1 MTAKSTP
8 APSSSALMAFRNEL
22 LIPALAI
29 LTALILGSIVIVFTN
44 FGVLDI
50 LSGKAAGNLLGAMW
64 SAIATAYGS
73 MFEGSIGNFGAIAAA
88 FASGDSRAIGQ
99 SLYPISES
107 LATTA
112 PYILA
117 GLAVAVSFRCGMFN
131 IGVEGQ
137 IFLGAIFATYV
148 GYAFTGLPAIIHI
161 PLAVLAGA
169 LGGALW
175 AAIPALLKARA
186 GAHEVITTIML
197 NYVAYRLTDW
207 LLAGP
212 MQREGSTNPI
222 SPLILDTAK
231 LPTLLPEPARFHI
244 GFFIALA
251 VAFGVWWLLFR
262 TTVGFE
268 IRTVG
273 ANPDA
278 ARYSGMSVTRN
289 LVLAMCL
296 SGALAGLAGA
306 NQVLGLNHTLTTGIS
321 GGLGFDA
328 IALALLGKSHPFGVV
343 AAAFLFGVLRS
354 GATKMQSIA
363 GIPVDLISIIQ
374 ALIIAFIAAPAIVR
388 GLYRIKRGG
397 DGDRAVF
404 MRGWGR

>member
-1 MTAKSTP
+1 MTAQSTP
-8 APSSSALMAFRNEL
+8 AKPRQRLALNND
-22 LIPALAI
+22 LIVPALAI
-29 LTALILGSIVIVFTN
+29 LTALIVGSVVIVFTN

-50 LSGKAAGNLLGAMW
+50 LSGNATGNLVGAIW

-73 MFEGSIGNFGAIAAA
+73 MFEGSIGNFGAIADA

-99 SLYPISES
+99 ALYPIAES
-107 LATTA
+107 LATTT
-112 PYILA
+112 PYVLA

-148 GYAFTGLPAIIHI
+148 GYAFTGLPAVLHI
-161 PLAVLAGA
+161 TLAVLAGA

-207 LLAGP
+207 LLSGP
-212 MQREGSTNPI
+212 MQREGSSNPI
-222 SPLILDTAK
+222 SPMIAQTAE
-231 LPTLLPEPARFHI
+231 LPRLLPDPARFHI
-244 GFFIALA
+244 GFFIAII

-262 TTVGFE
+262 STIGFE

-278 ARYSGMSVTRN
+278 ARYAGMNVTRN

-306 NQVLGLNHTLTTGIS
+306 NQVLGLNHTMTAGIS

-343 AAAFLFGVLRS
+343 AASLLFGILRA
-354 GATKMQSIA
+354 GATKMQSVA
-363 GIPVDLISIIQ
+363 SIPTDLISIIQ
-374 ALIIAFIAAPAIVR
+374 ALVIAFIAAPAIVR
-388 GLYRIKRGG
+388 GLFRIRRAG
-397 DGDRAVF
+397 DDSRTVF

>member
-1 MTAKSTP
+1 MTAKNTP
-8 APSSSALMAFRNEL
+8 AKPQFVIPALRSDL

-44 FGVLDI
+44 FTVLDI
-50 LSGKAAGNLLGAMW
+50 LGGKTSGDLFGAMW
-64 SAIATAYGS
+64 TAIATAYGS
-73 MFEGSIGNFGAIAAA
+73 MFEGSIGNFGGIVAA
-88 FASGDSRAIGQ
+88 FGSGDSAAIGQ
-99 SLYPISES
+99 ALYPISES
-107 LATTA
+107 LSTTA

-131 IGVEGQ
+131 IGVTGQ
-137 IFLGAIFATYV
+137 IFLGAVFATFV
-148 GYAFTGLPAIIHI
+148 GYAFTGLPAIVHI
-161 PLAVLAGA
+161 PLAILAGA
-169 LGGALW
+169 LGGAVW

-186 GAHEVITTIML
+186 GAHEVITTIMM

-222 SPLILDTAK
+222 SPLIADTAK
-231 LPTLLPEPARFHI
+231 LPTLFPEPARFHI
-244 GFFIALA
+244 GFFVALA
-251 VAFGVWWLLFR
+251 VAFGIWWLLFR

-289 LVLAMCL
+289 IILAMCL

-306 NQVLGLNHTLTTGIS
+306 NQVLGLNHTLTTGIA
-321 GGLGFDA
+321 GDLGFDA
-328 IALALLGKSHPFGVV
+328 IALALLGKSHPVGVV
-343 AAAFLFGVLRS
+343 ASAFLFGVLRS

-374 ALIIAFIAAPAIVR
+374 ALVIAFIAAPAIVR
-388 GLYRIKRGG
+388 GLYRLKQGG
-397 DGDRAVF
+397 EGDRAVF

>member
-1 MTAKSTP
+1 MTAQSTP
-8 APSSSALMAFRNEL
+8 AKPRQRLALNND
-22 LIPALAI
+22 LIVPALAI
-29 LTALILGSIVIVFTN
+29 LTALIVGSVVIVFTN

-50 LSGKAAGNLLGAMW
+50 LSGNATGNLAGAIW

-73 MFEGSIGNFGAIAAA
+73 MFEGSIGNFGAIADA

-99 SLYPISES
+99 ALYPIAES
-107 LATTA
+107 LATTT
-112 PYILA
+112 PYVLA

-148 GYAFTGLPAIIHI
+148 GYAFTGLPAVLHI
-161 PLAVLAGA
+161 TLAVLAGA

-207 LLAGP
+207 LLSGP
-212 MQREGSTNPI
+212 MQREGSSNPI
-222 SPLILDTAK
+222 SPMIAQTAE
-231 LPTLLPEPARFHI
+231 LPRLLPDPARFHI
-244 GFFIALA
+244 GFFIAII

-262 TTVGFE
+262 STIGFE

-278 ARYSGMSVTRN
+278 ARYAGMNVTRN

-306 NQVLGLNHTLTTGIS
+306 NQVLGLNHTMTAGIS

-343 AAAFLFGVLRS
+343 AASLLFGILRA
-354 GATKMQSIA
+354 GATKMQSVA
-363 GIPVDLISIIQ
+363 SIPTDLISIIQ
-374 ALIIAFIAAPAIVR
+374 ALVIAFIAAPAIVR
-388 GLYRIKRGG
+388 GLFRIRRAG
-397 DGDRAVF
+397 DDSRTVF

>member
-1 MTAKSTP
+1 MTAQSTP
-8 APSSSALMAFRNEL
+8 AKPRQRLAFNNEL
-22 LIPALAI
+22 IVPALAI
-29 LTALILGSIVIVFTN
+29 LTALIVGSVVIVFTN

-50 LSGKAAGNLLGAMW
+50 LGGTATGNLAGAMW

-73 MFEGSIGNFGAIAAA
+73 MFEGSIGNFGAIVDA

-99 SLYPISES
+99 ALYPIAES
-107 LATTA
+107 LATTT

-148 GYAFTGLPAIIHI
+148 GYAFTGLPAVLHI
-161 PLAVLAGA
+161 TLAVLAGA

-222 SPLILDTAK
+222 SPMI
-231 LPTLLPEPARFHI
+231 LPTAELPRLLPDPARFHI

-262 TTVGFE
+262 STIGFE

-278 ARYSGMSVTRN
+278 ARYSGMNVTRN

-306 NQVLGLNHTLTTGIS
+306 NQVLGLNRTMTTGIS

-343 AAAFLFGVLRS
+343 AASFLFGVLRA
-354 GATKMQSIA
+354 GATKMQSVA
-363 GIPVDLISIIQ
+363 SIPTDLISIIQ
-374 ALIIAFIAAPAIVR
+374 ALVIAFIAAPAIVR
-388 GLYRIKRGG
+388 GLFRILSGG
-397 DGDRAVF
+397 DDARTVF

>member
-1 MTAKSTP
+1 MTAQSTP
-8 APSSSALMAFRNEL
+8 AKPRQRLALNND
-22 LIPALAI
+22 LIVPALAI
-29 LTALILGSIVIVFTN
+29 LTALIVGSVVIVFTN

-50 LSGKAAGNLLGAMW
+50 LGGKATGNLAGAMW

-73 MFEGSIGNFGAIAAA
+73 MFEGSIGNFSAIADA

-99 SLYPISES
+99 ALYPIAES
-107 LATTA
+107 LATTT
-112 PYILA
+112 PYIFA

-131 IGVEGQ
+131 VGVEGQ

-148 GYAFTGLPAIIHI
+148 GYAFTGLPAVLHI
-161 PLAVLAGA
+161 TLAVLAGA
-169 LGGALW
+169 LGGAIW

-212 MQREGSTNPI
+212 MQRPGSTNPI
-222 SPLILDTAK
+222 SPIIAPTAE

-244 GFFIALA
+244 GFFIAIII
-251 VAFGVWWLLFR
+251 AFGVWWLLFR
-262 TTVGFE
+262 TTIGFE

-278 ARYSGMSVTRN
+278 ARYSGMNVTRN

-306 NQVLGLNHTLTTGIS
+306 NQVLGLNHTLTSGIS

-343 AAAFLFGVLRS
+343 AASLLFGILRA
-354 GATKMQSIA
+354 GATKMQSVA
-363 GIPVDLISIIQ
+363 SIPTDLISIIQ
-374 ALIIAFIAAPAIVR
+374 ALVIAFIAAPAIVR
-388 GLYRIKRGG
+388 GLFRIRRSG
-397 DGDRAVF
+397 DDARTVF

>member
-1 MTAKSTP
+1 
-8 APSSSALMAFRNEL
+8 
-22 LIPALAI
+22 
-29 LTALILGSIVIVFTN
+29 
-44 FGVLDI
+44 
-50 LSGKAAGNLLGAMW
+50 
-64 SAIATAYGS
+64 
-73 MFEGSIGNFGAIAAA
+73 
-88 FASGDSRAIGQ
+88 
-99 SLYPISES
+99 ES
-107 LATTA
+107 LSTTA

-148 GYAFTGLPAIIHI
+148 GYAFTGLPAIVHI

-222 SPLILDTAK
+222 SPLILQTAE
-231 LPTLLPEPARFHI
+231 LPRLLPEPARFHI

-262 TTVGFE
+262 TTIGFE

-278 ARYSGMSVTRN
+278 AKYSGMSVTRN

-306 NQVLGLNHTLTTGIS
+306 NQVLGMNRTMTGGIS

-328 IALALLGKSHPFGVV
+328 IALALLGKSHPAGVV
-343 AAAFLFGVLRS
+343 AASFMFGILRS
-354 GATKMQSIA
+354 GATKMQSVA
-363 GIPVDLISIIQ
+363 EIPTDLISIIQ
-374 ALIIAFIAAPAIVR
+374 ALVIAFIAAPAIVR
-388 GLYRIKRGG
+388 GLFRIKRGG
-397 DGDRAVF
+397 DDARTVF

>member
-1 MTAKSTP
+1 MTANSTP
-8 APSSSALMAFRNEL
+8 ANAPRPWLALRDDL

-29 LTALILGSIVIVFTN
+29 LAALIVGSIVIVFTN
-44 FGVLDI
+44 FAVLDI
-50 LSGKAAGNLLGAMW
+50 LGGKSSANLFGAMW

-88 FASGDSRAIGQ
+88 FASGDSAAIGQ
-99 SLYPISES
+99 ALYPISES
-107 LATTA
+107 LSTTA

-222 SPLILDTAK
+222 SPLILQTAE
-231 LPTLLPEPARFHI
+231 LPRLLPEPARFHI

-262 TTVGFE
+262 TTIGFE

-278 ARYSGMSVTRN
+278 AKYSGMSVTRN

-306 NQVLGLNHTLTTGIS
+306 NQVLGMNRTMTGGIS

-328 IALALLGKSHPFGVV
+328 IALALLGKSHPAGVV
-343 AAAFLFGVLRS
+343 AASFLFGILRS
-354 GATKMQSIA
+354 GATKMQSVA
-363 GIPVDLISIIQ
+363 EIPTDLISIIQ
-374 ALIIAFIAAPAIVR
+374 ALVIAFIAAPAIVR
-388 GLYRIKRGG
+388 GLFRIKRGG
-397 DGDRAVF
+397 DDARTVF

>member
-1 MTAKSTP
+1 MLA
-8 APSSSALMAFRNEL
+8 MRDDL

-29 LTALILGSIVIVFTN
+29 LTAMIVGSVVIVFTN

-50 LSGKAAGNLLGAMW
+50 LGGTTSGNLAGAMW

-73 MFEGSIGNFGAIAAA
+73 MFEGSIGNFGEIVAA
-88 FASGDSRAIGQ
+88 FSSGDSRAIGQ
-99 SLYPISES
+99 ALYPIAES
-107 LATTA
+107 LGTTT

-148 GYAFTGLPAIIHI
+148 GYAFTGLPAVLHI
-161 PLAVLAGA
+161 TLAVLAGA

-222 SPLILDTAK
+222 SPLIAETAE
-231 LPTLLPEPARFHI
+231 LPRLFPDPARFHI
-244 GFFIALA
+244 GFFIAIL

-262 TTVGFE
+262 STIGFE

-278 ARYSGMSVTRN
+278 AKYSGMNVTRN

-306 NQVLGLNHTLTTGIS
+306 NQVLGLNHTMTSGIS

-328 IALALLGKSHPFGVV
+328 IALALLGKSHPAGVV
-343 AAAFLFGVLRS
+343 AASFLFGVLRA
-354 GATKMQSIA
+354 GATKMQSVA
-363 GIPVDLISIIQ
+363 EIPVDLISIIQ
-374 ALIIAFIAAPAIVR
+374 ALVIAFIAAPAIVR
-388 GLYRIKRGG
+388 GLFRIRRKG
-397 DGDRAVF
+397 DDSRTVF

>member
-1 MTAKSTP
+1 MTAQSTP
-8 APSSSALMAFRNEL
+8 AKAPRPWLALRDDL
-22 LIPALAI
+22 LIPLLAI
-29 LTALILGSIVIVFTN
+29 VMALIVGSFVIVFTN

-50 LSGKAAGNLLGAMW
+50 LSGASSANLAGAMW

-73 MFEGSIGNFGAIAAA
+73 MFEGAIGNFGAIATA
-88 FASGDSRAIGQ
+88 FASGDSAAIGQ
-99 SLYPISES
+99 ALYPISES

-112 PYILA
+112 PYVLA

-148 GYAFTGLPAIIHI
+148 GYAFTGLPAIVHI

-207 LLAGP
+207 LLSGP
-212 MQREGSTNPI
+212 MQRPGSTNPI
-222 SPLILDTAK
+222 SPLIAQTAE
-231 LPTLLPEPARFHI
+231 LPRLLPEPARFHI

-262 TTVGFE
+262 TTIGFE

-278 ARYSGMSVTRN
+278 AQYSGMNVTRN

-306 NQVLGLNHTLTTGIS
+306 NQVLGMNRTMTGGIS

-328 IALALLGKSHPFGVV
+328 IALALLGKSHPAGVV
-343 AAAFLFGVLRS
+343 AASFLFGVLRS
-354 GATKMQSIA
+354 GATKMQSVA
-363 GIPVDLISIIQ
+363 EIPTDLISIIQ
-374 ALIIAFIAAPAIVR
+374 ALVIAFIAAPAIVR
-388 GLYRIKRGG
+388 GVFRIKRGG
-397 DGDRAVF
+397 DDARTVF